1 METLKVSQKAIKHF
15 SARLFVTIF
24 SFAGVMTNSVTGSSN
39 ATPMLPKCRPNAPL
53 KSKKPICKRAGA
65 ITETEE
71 NEVMCNQL
79 KIKNDAK
86 IADSGIIESAL
97 LTRP

>member
-1 METLKVSQKAIKHF
+1 M
-15 SARLFVTIF
+15 
-24 SFAGVMTNSVTGSSN
+24 
-39 ATPMLPKCRPNAPL
+39 
-53 KSKKPICKRAGA
+53 CKRAGA